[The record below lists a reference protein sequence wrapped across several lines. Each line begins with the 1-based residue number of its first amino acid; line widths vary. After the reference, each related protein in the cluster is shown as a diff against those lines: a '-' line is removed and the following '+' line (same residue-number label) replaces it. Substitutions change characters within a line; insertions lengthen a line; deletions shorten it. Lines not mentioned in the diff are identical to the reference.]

1 MTEAVIEGSI
11 MIHRN
16 VGILVG
22 GGPAPGING
31 VISAITL
38 EARTRA
44 HKVIGIYD
52 GFQWLMRGDKSHI
65 KELDHDDVS
74 RLHFHGGSMLNTSR
88 ANPTKNSADLERVVA
103 TLEALGIGYL
113 ATIGGDDTMFAAS
126 ELAKRAGGRIRVC
139 HVPKTIDNDLPLP
152 GEIPTFGF
160 ETARQLGSA
169 LVQNLM
175 EDSRTTGRWYFVV
188 VMGRSAG
195 HLALGIGKATG
206 ATLTLI
212 PEEFRGPIR
221 ISAVCDLLEGAILKR
236 QALWNRSDG
245 IAVIAEGLLEHMPAE
260 ELSGIEGVR
269 IAHDSYG
276 HLRLAE
282 VDLAYILK
290 SLVEHRFASRGAP
303 LAIVHKNIG
312 YELRSA
318 PPIAFDCEYVRT
330 LGYGAVEFLLNPNAD
345 AAKLAGALV
354 ALIHGKLEYLD
365 FMRLQDAKTG
375 KTRVR
380 TVDIGAPSYKVARE
394 YMIRLEKEDF
404 SDADKLRLLA
414 QAASSDKYFCTPD
427 EFRDRYQYVTTEFLG
442 GV

>member
-1 MTEAVIEGSI
+1 MAVQTENAPSRGAG
-11 MIHRN
+11 H

-31 VISAITL
+31 VISAVTL
-38 EARTRA
+38 EARNRA
-44 HKVIGIYD
+44 HKVIGIVD
-52 GFQWLMRGDKSHI
+52 GFQWLMSGDTSHARD
-65 KELDHDDVS
+65 LDHDDVS
-74 RLHFHGGSMLNTSR
+74 RIHFLGGSILNTSR
-88 ANPTKNSADLERVVA
+88 ANPTKRVEDLDRVVA
-103 TLEALGIGYL
+103 SLDRLDIGYL
-113 ATIGGDDTMFAAS
+113 ATIGGDDTMFAAAQV
-126 ELAKRAGGRIRVC
+126 AKRANGRIRVC

-212 PEEFRGPIR
+212 PEEFPGPIR
-221 ISAVCDLLEGAILKR
+221 VATVCDILEGAIIKR
-236 QALWNRSDG
+236 KALWNRSDG
-245 IAVIAEGLLEHMPAE
+245 IAVIAEGLLEHMAPE
-260 ELSGIEGVR
+260 ELSSIEGVR

-290 SLVEHRFASRGAP
+290 TLVERRFSGRGEPIA
-303 LAIVHKNIG
+303 AVHKNIG

-318 PPIAFDCEYVRT
+318 APIAFDCEYVRT
-330 LGYGAVEFLLNPNAD
+330 LGYGAIEFLLNPPASAQALN
-345 AAKLAGALV
+345 GALV
-354 ALIHGKLEYLD
+354 ALVNGKLDYLD
-365 FMRLQDAKTG
+365 FASLRDNETG

-380 TVDIGAPSYKVARE
+380 RVDIETPSYKVARE
-394 YMIRLEKEDF
+394 YMIRLEREDF
-404 SDADKLRLLA
+404 SDPEKLRLLA
-414 QAASSDKYFCTPD
+414 QAASSDKVICSP
-427 EFRDRYQYVTTEFLG
+427 EQFRDRYQYLAVEIRG
-442 GV
+442 GA